1 METNQQEETPKKV
14 LLVEDDFLVLKY
26 IEREVTRAKNTETD
40 QPLYKVE
47 IARDA
52 ASAKK
57 LIKQHDYYAIVTD
70 LVMEHDLA
78 GIDVLNA
85 LLWKHKENNTENK
98 TKVIIITAYAKKL
111 ENPWTDFSKQ
121 AKIIEKSE
129 AEFIPILLEELKK
142 TQTT

>member
-1 METNQQEETPKKV
+1 METPQQEETQRKV

-40 QPLYKVE
+40 KPLYEVE

-78 GIDVLNA
+78 GVDVLNT
-85 LLWKHKENNTENK
+85 LQFKHMKNNTQNT

-111 ENPWTDFSKQ
+111 EKLEIERDATV
-121 AKIIEKSE
+121 IEKSE
-129 AEFIPILLEELKK
+129 INFIEILLNELAKP
-142 TQTT
+142 QTT